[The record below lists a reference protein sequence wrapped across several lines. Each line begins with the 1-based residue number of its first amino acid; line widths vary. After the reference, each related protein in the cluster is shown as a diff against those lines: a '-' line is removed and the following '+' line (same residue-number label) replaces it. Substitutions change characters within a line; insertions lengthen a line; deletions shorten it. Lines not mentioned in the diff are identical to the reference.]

1 MKSYAFTAK
10 SVERAIQE
18 GLKTLGTNQE
28 DVDIKIIS
36 EGGFLKKAKVV
47 INVEEEIKIPDFE
60 APKIEKTVSK
70 QENKT
75 TEKNQ
80 EKQTET
86 EKEDKKQEKIEKKEQ
101 KTQVFDQKEEKQQA
115 KEKLEPVK
123 TKPSFEETHTESN
136 TTSIQFLTELCE
148 KLGIV
153 AKVELEEKRDCSYI
167 TIETEDVGKIIGYRG
182 DMLNAI
188 QYLSNV
194 IEQKKNPH
202 AKRVIVNAGDYKQK
216 REESLRAMAIRA
228 AGKVEAT
235 GRPYKMDYMNAYE
248 RRIVHT
254 ELQNYRSIETHS
266 EGVEPR
272 RRIIVTRKK
281 Q

>member
-1 MKSYAFTAK
+1 MKSYEFTAK
-10 SVERAIQE
+10 SVEKAIQE
-18 GLKTLGTNQE
+18 GLKTLGKNQE

-36 EGGFLKKAKVV
+36 EGGFFKKAKVV

-60 APKIEKTVSK
+60 TPKVAKTAPK

-75 TEKNQ
+75 TEKIQ
-80 EKQTET
+80 EKQIET
-86 EKEDKKQEKIEKKEQ
+86 EKE
-101 KTQVFDQKEEKQQA
+101 DQKEEKQQSE
-115 KEKLEPVK
+115 EKLEPIK
-123 TKPSFEETHTESN
+123 TKPSFEETHTENN
-136 TTSIQFLTELCE
+136 TTSVQFLTGLCE

-167 TIETEDVGKIIGYRG
+167 TIETEDAGKIIGYRG

-188 QYLSNV
+188 QYLANV
-194 IEQKKNPH
+194 IEQKKNPRT
-202 AKRVIVNAGDYKQK
+202 KRVTVNAGNYKQK
-216 REESLRAMAIRA
+216 REESLRAMAIRV

-254 ELQNYRSIETHS
+254 ELQNYRSVETHS
-266 EGVEPR
+266 EGVEPK

-281 Q
+281 